1 MSIENKYS
9 SKNNKAYE
17 KRLLEGINSDSS
29 SPHQKS
35 DSKDSREKKEIKLN
49 NMIEKKM
56 TLLPENDDV
65 IDEVTDDM
73 ESVDLSELS

>member
-35 DSKDSREKKEIKLN
+35 DSKDNQLQFN
-49 NMIEKKM
+49 
-56 TLLPENDDV
+56 
-65 IDEVTDDM
+65 
-73 ESVDLSELS
+73 